1 MRRKGKTGY
10 YFMLLSCFAVTLC
23 FASTDTTT
31 TPDAKKQSNAKDR
44 KVVARVNGNPIY
56 EDQLASGV
64 KKELKRFK
72 KYGKESDS
80 PDLVKRLQEKTVHKV
95 IDTELIY
102 QEGQKLTIKNLDEKI
117 EQKLKKM
124 KRRHQTAEQFEKY
137 LKARNLSLKELRKS
151 LKKRVYID
159 EYLKKQGISD
169 PEIPE
174 EDIKR
179 FYDSNPK
186 AYAREESIKVS
197 HILIKI
203 DENTDPE
210 KKGKAFKK
218 AEQIRKE
225 ILGGKDFAEMAK
237 KHSECNSASGGGS
250 LRTIKKGYMPAEFD
264 QAAFA
269 LKEGKVSEVVETKF
283 GFHIIKVFKKTPGG
297 IAPYPEVRDFIR
309 KFLQEDESKKKLAE
323 HLAKLKEKAKI
334 EIFLSET
341 KKE

>member
-1 MRRKGKTGY
+1 MRRKGETGY

-23 FASTDTTT
+23 FASTDTA
-31 TPDAKKQSNAKDR
+31 TPDAKNQSKANYR
-44 KVVARVNGNPIY
+44 KVVARVNGKPIY

-72 KYGKESDS
+72 KYGKGDDS
-80 PDLVKRLQEKTVHKV
+80 PDLVKRLQGKIVHKV
-95 IDTELIY
+95 IDQELIY
-102 QEGQKLTIKNLDEKI
+102 QKSQKLNLENLDDKI
-117 EQKLKKM
+117 EQKLQIMKK
-124 KRRHQTAEQFEKY
+124 RHQTAEQFEKY
-137 LKARNLSLKELRKS
+137 LKAKNLSLKELRES

-186 AYAREESIKVS
+186 AYSREESIKVS
-197 HILIKI
+197 HILIKV
-203 DENTDPE
+203 DKNTGPE
-210 KKGKAFKK
+210 KKEKAFKK

-250 LRTIKKGYMPAEFD
+250 LKNTKRGYMPAEFD

-269 LKEGKVSEVVETKF
+269 LKVGAVSEVVETKF
-283 GFHIIKVFKKTPGG
+283 GFHIIKVSAKTPGG